1 MESNTDKLGIL
12 RGKRKDVDNM
22 EKIYEYLDNEENSIK
37 EEIEKNLRE
46 MCAGVDY
53 RDWSEDMID
62 KLYVYI
68 IHILE
73 DDLMGQEEDV
83 GRLEVTKNMVITA
96 MMMYVN
102 AN

>member
-1 MESNTDKLGIL
+1 MKN
-12 RGKRKDVDNM
+12 
-22 EKIYEYLDNEENSIK
+22 IYEYLDNEENSIK
-37 EEIEKNLRE
+37 EEIENNLRE

-53 RDWSEDMID
+53 REWSEDMID
-62 KLYVYI
+62 KLYVHI

-73 DDLMGQEEDV
+73 DDLMRQEEDV

-102 AN
+102 ANSCR